1 MYKMYIVLLKL
12 VLNTNQLIMY
22 IDDYVFKFLLQ
33 MNVGDSYIHV
43 RVWKKLDGNTV
54 VSRVQTGKSV
64 SDPIEYF

>member
-12 VLNTNQLIMY
+12 VLNTNQSIMY

-33 MNVGDSYIHV
+33 INVGDSYIHV

-54 VSRVQTGKSV
+54 VSKVQTGKSV